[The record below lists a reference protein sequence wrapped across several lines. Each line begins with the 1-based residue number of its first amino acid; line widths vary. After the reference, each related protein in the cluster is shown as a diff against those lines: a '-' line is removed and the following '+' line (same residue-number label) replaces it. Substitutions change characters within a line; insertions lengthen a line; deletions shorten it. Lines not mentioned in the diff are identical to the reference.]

1 MPKKLNPRMHIQDN
15 PDFELLT
22 GVSFTMSG
30 GVVRP
35 VRRKGF
41 LSADILSC
49 GLDAGGRSGRE
60 VWAQAGHGR
69 SRCSRARAEQ
79 KETRSACNSGSMKAR
94 AGREKSC
101 LAGQQDQKPSMRDGS
116 NA

>member
-1 MPKKLNPRMHIQDN
+1 MISLIRKPLQEAVLGKPGGHSQMPKKLTQGSTSRTIRTL
-15 PDFELLT
+15 ELLK

-30 GVVRP
+30 GVVHPGRP
-35 VRRKGF
+35 KGF

-49 GLDAGGRSGRE
+49 GLGAGGRSGRE

-79 KETRSACNSGSMKAR
+79 
-94 AGREKSC
+94 
-101 LAGQQDQKPSMRDGS
+101 
-116 NA
+116 